1 MEKQPLISVIIPIYK
16 IPELIDRCVSSV
28 LGQTY
33 QNLEIILVDDGSPD
47 NCPAICDAWKEKDSR
62 IVVLHKENGGLSD
75 ARNSGMGAA
84 HGEFISFIDGD
95 DWIEPRFFEILQ
107 HELEAQ
113 NADVAAVQ
121 YRLCWEGDACER
133 QSAYE
138 HVTVYDRQTAMR
150 LLIQNQI
157 KQVVWNKLY
166 RSAQIRDIPFE
177 KGKVHEDEFWTYQ
190 VIGRIERF
198 AAIDYIGY
206 DYFQRAGSIMGA
218 GYSPKRLDAVEA
230 KTRRQAYLT
239 EHMPELAPEG
249 ARDLLFTCLY
259 HGQQVCKALRGAE
272 KKQAMQVLKETIKTY
287 PIPKTAQQQESRTHR
302 VWMCMGRRCFSITC
316 HLRNALKVGV

>member
-1 MEKQPLISVIIPIYK
+1 MDLISVIVPVYNVEAYLDKCI
-16 IPELIDRCVSSV
+16 SSIV
-28 LGQTY
+28 NQTY
-33 QNLEIILVDDGSPD
+33 RNLEIILVDDGSPD
-47 NCPAICDAWKEKDSR
+47 NCPAMCDAWKEKDSR

-75 ARNSGMGAA
+75 ARNAGMGAA

-121 YRLCWEGDACER
+121 YRFCWEGDACER
-133 QSAYE
+133 QNAYE

-177 KGKVHEDEFWTYQ
+177 KGKFHEDEFWTYQ

-239 EHMPELAPEG
+239 EHMPKLAPEG

-272 KKQAMQVLKETIKTY
+272 KKQAMRFLKTTSKGCTLLNRTVKT
-287 PIPKTAQQQESRTHR
+287 ESKSHKLWLFGARH
-302 VWMCMGRRCFSITC
+302 CFAMTC
-316 HLRNALKVGV
+316 RIRNAFGVGV

>member
-1 MEKQPLISVIIPIYK
+1 MDLISVIVPVYNV
-16 IPELIDRCVSSV
+16 EAYLDRCVSSIV
-28 LGQTY
+28 NQSHK
-33 QNLEIILVDDGSPD
+33 NLEIILVDDGSPD
-47 NCPAICDAWKEKDSR
+47 GCPALCDEWAARDER
-62 IVVLHKENGGLSD
+62 IHVLHKENGGLSD
-75 ARNSGMGAA
+75 ARNAGMGAA
-84 HGEFISFIDGD
+84 HGELISFIDGD

-121 YRLCWEGDACER
+121 YRLCWEGDARER
-133 QSAYE
+133 QNAYE

-218 GYSPKRLDAVEA
+218 AYSPKRLDAVEA

-272 KKQAMQVLKETIKTY
+272 KKQVMQILKTTSKGCTLLNRTVKTESKSHKLWLFGARHCFAM
-287 PIPKTAQQQESRTHR
+287 
-302 VWMCMGRRCFSITC
+302 TC
-316 HLRNALKVGV
+316 RIRNAFGVGV

>member
-1 MEKQPLISVIIPIYK
+1 MDLISVIVPVYNVEAYLDKCI
-16 IPELIDRCVSSV
+16 SSIV
-28 LGQTY
+28 NQTY
-33 QNLEIILVDDGSPD
+33 RNLEIILVDDGSPD
-47 NCPAICDAWKEKDSR
+47 NCPAMCDAWKEKDSR

-75 ARNSGMGAA
+75 ARNAGMGAA

-133 QSAYE
+133 QNAYE

-177 KGKVHEDEFWTYQ
+177 KGKFHEDEFWTYQ

-272 KKQAMQVLKETIKTY
+272 KKQAMQVLKTTSKGCTLLNRTVKT
-287 PIPKTAQQQESRTHR
+287 ESKSHKLWFFGARH
-302 VWMCMGRRCFSITC
+302 CFAMTC
-316 HLRNALKVGV
+316 RIRNAFGVGV

>member
-1 MEKQPLISVIIPIYK
+1 MDLISVIVPVYNVEAYLDKCI
-16 IPELIDRCVSSV
+16 SSIV
-28 LGQTY
+28 NQTY
-33 QNLEIILVDDGSPD
+33 RNLEIILVDDGSPD
-47 NCPAICDAWKEKDSR
+47 NCPAMCDAWKEKDSR

-75 ARNSGMGAA
+75 ARNAGMGAA

-121 YRLCWEGDACER
+121 YRFCWEGDACER
-133 QSAYE
+133 QNAYE

-177 KGKVHEDEFWTYQ
+177 KGKFHEDEFWTYQ

-218 GYSPKRLDAVEA
+218 GYSSKRLDAVEA

-272 KKQAMQVLKETIKTY
+272 KKQAMRFLKTTSKGCTLLNRTVKT
-287 PIPKTAQQQESRTHR
+287 ESKSHKLWLFGARH
-302 VWMCMGRRCFSITC
+302 CFAMTC
-316 HLRNALKVGV
+316 RIRNAFGVGV

>member
-1 MEKQPLISVIIPIYK
+1 MDLISVIVPVYNVEAYLDKCI
-16 IPELIDRCVSSV
+16 SSIV
-28 LGQTY
+28 NQTY
-33 QNLEIILVDDGSPD
+33 RNLEIILVDDGSPD
-47 NCPAICDAWKEKDSR
+47 NCPAICDGWKEKDSR

-259 HGQQVCKALRGAE
+259 HGQQVCKTLRGAE
-272 KKQAMQVLKETIKTY
+272 KKQAMQVLKTTSKGCTLLNRTVKT
-287 PIPKTAQQQESRTHR
+287 ESKSHKLWFFGARH
-302 VWMCMGRRCFSITC
+302 CFAMTC
-316 HLRNALKVGV
+316 RIRNAFGVGV

>member
-1 MEKQPLISVIIPIYK
+1 MDLISVIVPVYNVEAYLDKCI
-16 IPELIDRCVSSV
+16 SSIV
-28 LGQTY
+28 NQTY
-33 QNLEIILVDDGSPD
+33 RNLEIILVDDGSPD
-47 NCPAICDAWKEKDSR
+47 NCPAMCDAWKEKDSR
-62 IVVLHKENGGLSD
+62 IVVLHKKNGGLSD
-75 ARNSGMGAA
+75 ARNAGTGTA

-121 YRLCWEGDACER
+121 YRLCWEGNACER
-133 QSAYE
+133 QNAYE

-272 KKQAMQVLKETIKTY
+272 KKQAMRFLKTTSKGCTLLNRTVKT
-287 PIPKTAQQQESRTHR
+287 ESKSHKLWLFGARH
-302 VWMCMGRRCFSITC
+302 CFAMTC
-316 HLRNALKVGV
+316 RIRNAFGVGV

>member
-1 MEKQPLISVIIPIYK
+1 MDLISVIVPVYNVEAYLDKCI
-16 IPELIDRCVSSV
+16 SSIV
-28 LGQTY
+28 NQTY
-33 QNLEIILVDDGSPD
+33 RNLEIILVEDGSPD
-47 NCPAICDAWKEKDSR
+47 NCPAMCDAWKEKDSR
-62 IVVLHKENGGLSD
+62 IVVLHKKNGGLSD
-75 ARNSGMGAA
+75 ARNAGMGAA

-133 QSAYE
+133 QNAYE

-177 KGKVHEDEFWTYQ
+177 KGKFHEDEFWTYQ

-206 DYFQRAGSIMGA
+206 DYFQRVGSIMGA
-218 GYSPKRLDAVEA
+218 GYSLKRLDAVEA

-272 KKQAMQVLKETIKTY
+272 KRQAMRFLKTTSKGCTLLNRTVKT
-287 PIPKTAQQQESRTHR
+287 ESKSHKLWLFGARH
-302 VWMCMGRRCFSITC
+302 CFVMTC
-316 HLRNALKVGV
+316 RIRNAFGVGV

>member
-1 MEKQPLISVIIPIYK
+1 MDLISVIVPVYNVEAYLDKCI
-16 IPELIDRCVSSV
+16 SSIV
-28 LGQTY
+28 NQTY
-33 QNLEIILVDDGSPD
+33 RNLEIILVDDGSPD
-47 NCPAICDAWKEKDSR
+47 NCPAMCDAWKEKDSR

-75 ARNSGMGAA
+75 ARNVGMGAA

-218 GYSPKRLDAVEA
+218 GYSPKRLDAVEG

-259 HGQQVCKALRGAE
+259 HGQQICKALRGAE
-272 KKQAMQVLKETIKTY
+272 KKQAMQVLKTTSKGCTLLNRTVKT
-287 PIPKTAQQQESRTHR
+287 ESKSHKLWFFGARH
-302 VWMCMGRRCFSITC
+302 CFAMTC
-316 HLRNALKVGV
+316 RIRNAFGVGV

>member
-1 MEKQPLISVIIPIYK
+1 MDLISVIVPVYNVEAYLDKCI
-16 IPELIDRCVSSV
+16 SSIV
-28 LGQTY
+28 NQTY
-33 QNLEIILVDDGSPD
+33 RNLEIILVDDGSPD
-47 NCPAICDAWKEKDSR
+47 NCPAMCDAWKEKDSR

-75 ARNSGMGAA
+75 ARNAGMGAA

-113 NADVAAVQ
+113 NADVAAVR

-150 LLIQNQI
+150 MLIQNQI

-190 VIGRIERF
+190 VIGRIGRF

-259 HGQQVCKALRGAE
+259 HGQQVCKTLRGAE
-272 KKQAMQVLKETIKTY
+272 KKQAMQVLKTTSKGCTLLNRTVKT
-287 PIPKTAQQQESRTHR
+287 ESKSHKLWFFGARH
-302 VWMCMGRRCFSITC
+302 CFAMTC
-316 HLRNALKVGV
+316 RIRNAFGVGV

>member
-1 MEKQPLISVIIPIYK
+1 MDLISVIVPVYNVEAYLDKCI
-16 IPELIDRCVSSV
+16 SSIV
-28 LGQTY
+28 NQTY
-33 QNLEIILVDDGSPD
+33 RNLEIILVDDGSPD
-47 NCPAICDAWKEKDSR
+47 NCPAMCDAWKEKDSR

-75 ARNSGMGAA
+75 ARNAGMGAA

-272 KKQAMQVLKETIKTY
+272 KKQAMQVLKTTSKGCTLLNRTVKT
-287 PIPKTAQQQESRTHR
+287 ESKSHKLWFFGARH
-302 VWMCMGRRCFSITC
+302 CFAMTC
-316 HLRNALKVGV
+316 RIRNAFGVGV